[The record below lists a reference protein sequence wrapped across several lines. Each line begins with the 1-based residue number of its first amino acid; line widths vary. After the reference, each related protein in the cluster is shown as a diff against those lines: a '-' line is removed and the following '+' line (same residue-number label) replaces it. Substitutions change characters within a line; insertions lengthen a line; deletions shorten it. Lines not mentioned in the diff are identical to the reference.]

1 MQTDVVVKLRNFGR
15 ILRVSISIVLCC
27 VVLCSVKMGSPDVL
41 MIEAADKEGN
51 GQQAKWRNGAMED
64 IVDALPYIDH
74 DYGDPKVKAEV
85 DKLIAEE
92 MRVSS
97 KRPADFLAEL
107 PPAPVIN
114 LQVLFSPSFPPL
126 HHMKHSSLLESKS
139 PVL

>member
-1 MQTDVVVKLRNFGR
+1 
-15 ILRVSISIVLCC
+15 
-27 VVLCSVKMGSPDVL
+27 MGSPDVL

-126 HHMKHSSLLESKS
+126 YHMKFFTSGKQATQFFENTQAYITPISKNTLLWNAWPSRIKE
-139 PVL
+139 

>member
-1 MQTDVVVKLRNFGR
+1 
-15 ILRVSISIVLCC
+15 
-27 VVLCSVKMGSPDVL
+27 MGSPDVL
-41 MIEAADKEGN
+41 MIEAPGKEGN

-114 LQVLFSPSFPPL
+114 LEVLFSPSFSSTPSYETSFTSG
-126 HHMKHSSLLESKS
+126 KQATSSLNTRR
-139 PVL
+139 VT

>member
-1 MQTDVVVKLRNFGR
+1 
-15 ILRVSISIVLCC
+15 
-27 VVLCSVKMGSPDVL
+27 MGSPDVL
-41 MIEAADKEGN
+41 MIEAADK
-51 GQQAKWRNGAMED
+51 QAKWRNGAMED

-74 DYGDPKVKAEV
+74 DYVDPKVKAEV

-97 KRPADFLAEL
+97 KKPADFLAEL

-126 HHMKHSSLLESKS
+126 HHMQHYSLLTSKL
-139 PVL
+139 PAL